1 MIGIDITK
9 ISRFERLSNLD
20 RFIKKFNVPGNNA
33 IIAAKTW
40 ACLEAIYK
48 AEGQPFD
55 PKKIQLVFNKNQ
67 RPQIIDNESVLSGKY
82 VLTLSHEEDLLVAV
96 AIRER

>member
-9 ISRFERLSNLD
+9 ISRFERLSKLD
-20 RFIKKFNVPGNNA
+20 RFITKFNVPGNDP
-33 IIAAKTW
+33 ITAAKTW

-48 AEGQPFD
+48 AEGQTFD
-55 PKKIQLVFNKNQ
+55 PKKIQLVFSKNQ
-67 RPQIIDNESVLSGKY
+67 RPQIIDTDSVLSGKY

-96 AIRER
+96 AIREK

>member
-9 ISRFERLSNLD
+9 ISRFERLSKLD
-20 RFIKKFNVPGNNA
+20 RFIKRFNVPGDDPVT
-33 IIAAKTW
+33 AAKTW

-48 AEGQPFD
+48 AEGQAFD
-55 PKKIQLVFNKNQ
+55 PKKIQLVFNKHQ
-67 RPQIIDNESVLSGKY
+67 RPQIIDAESVLSGKY
-82 VLTLSHEEDLLVAV
+82 VLTLSHEDDLLVAV